1 MEDLYLND
9 IVNYYFKKLWIIVL
23 ITIVFIVG
31 GLTYSFKIKTPMYKS
46 TTSVILASGQ
56 TITQSD
62 LTLYQKLINTY
73 TQIAKSRN
81 VLNNTISNLNLTYN
95 YNQLKDNV
103 TVSAVSDTEIINISV
118 IDKSPTLAKKIADS
132 IANNFKDEVASIY
145 NLTNISILDESVVAQ
160 TPYNYNILKDTII
173 YVALGLFIGF
183 VYVFLRYYF
192 DRNIKS
198 KEEVESR
205 VNLPIMGSIRDFS
218 KELKNI
224 KSKDTVLL
232 DSHPKASF
240 VEDIK
245 TLRTNLDFLSMD
257 DSKIKKLLIT
267 SSIPGEG
274 KSFVSSNLAISHALN
289 NKKVLLIDCDL
300 RKGIV
305 HKKFNVKNIGLSN
318 LIAKNDIS
326 NIHSYINHT
335 HIENLDVITRG
346 IVPPNPSELLNSNI
360 FKTILNEL
368 EKEYD
373 FIILDGTPI
382 TNLPDSLVVSGLVDK
397 TVVVATIGYT
407 PADLLSNTIKSL
419 KNVNAPLAGVII
431 NKIPMTKNG
440 YYYYNYKYE

>member
-31 GLTYSFKIKTPMYKS
+31 GLTYSFKLKTPLYKS

-81 VLNNTISNLNLTYN
+81 VLNNTIKSLSLNYN
-95 YNQLKDNV
+95 YGELKDNV
-103 TVSAVSDTEIINISV
+103 TVTAVSDTEIINISV
-118 IDKSPTLAKKIADS
+118 VDKSPTLAKKIADS
-132 IANNFKDEVASIY
+132 IALNFKDEVASIY
-145 NLTNISILDESVVAQ
+145 NLTNISILDESVVA
-160 TPYNYNILKDTII
+160 TSPYNYNILKDTVI
-173 YVALGLFIGF
+173 YIALGLFVGF

-218 KELKNI
+218 KDKKINN
-224 KSKDTVLL
+224 KTSVLL
-232 DSHPKASF
+232 DSYPKASF

-257 DSKIKKLLIT
+257 EKKVKKLLIT

-274 KSFVSSNLAISHALN
+274 KSFVSSNLAISYALN

-318 LIAKNDIS
+318 LIAKGDID

-360 FKTILNEL
+360 FKTILSEL

-419 KNVNAPLAGVII
+419 ENVNAPLAGVII

>member
-118 IDKSPTLAKKIADS
+118 VDKSPTLAKKIADS

-198 KEEVESR
+198 KEEVE
-205 VNLPIMGSIRDFS
+205 
-218 KELKNI
+218 
-224 KSKDTVLL
+224 
-232 DSHPKASF
+232 
-240 VEDIK
+240 
-245 TLRTNLDFLSMD
+245 
-257 DSKIKKLLIT
+257 
-267 SSIPGEG
+267 
-274 KSFVSSNLAISHALN
+274 
-289 NKKVLLIDCDL
+289 
-300 RKGIV
+300 
-305 HKKFNVKNIGLSN
+305 
-318 LIAKNDIS
+318 
-326 NIHSYINHT
+326 
-335 HIENLDVITRG
+335 
-346 IVPPNPSELLNSNI
+346 
-360 FKTILNEL
+360 
-368 EKEYD
+368 
-373 FIILDGTPI
+373 
-382 TNLPDSLVVSGLVDK
+382 
-397 TVVVATIGYT
+397 
-407 PADLLSNTIKSL
+407 
-419 KNVNAPLAGVII
+419 
-431 NKIPMTKNG
+431 
-440 YYYYNYKYE
+440 

>member
-9 IVNYYFKKLWIIVL
+9 IVNYYIKKLWIIVL

-31 GLTYSFKIKTPMYKS
+31 GLTYSFKLKTPMYKS

-81 VLNNTISNLNLTYN
+81 VLNNTIENLKLSYN
-95 YNQLKDNV
+95 YGQLKDNV
-103 TVSAVSDTEIINISV
+103 TVSAVTDTEIINISV
-118 IDKSPTLAKKIADS
+118 IDKSPTQARKIADS
-132 IANNFKDEVASIY
+132 IAQNFKEEVASIY
-145 NLTNISILDESVVAQ
+145 NLTNISILDEAVVSS
-160 TPYNYNILKDTII
+160 TPYNYNIIKDTVI
-173 YVALGLFIGF
+173 YIALGLFIGF

-218 KELKNI
+218 KELKKVN
-224 KSKDTVLL
+224 SKDTVLL

-257 DSKIKKLLIT
+257 DKKVKKLLIT

-289 NKKVLLIDCDL
+289 NKRVLLIDCDL

-305 HKKFNVKNIGLSN
+305 HKKFSVKNIGLSN
-318 LIAKNDIS
+318 LIAKNDIN
-326 NIHSYINHT
+326 NIHAYINHT

-397 TVVVATIGYT
+397 TVIVATIGYT
-407 PADLLSNTIKSL
+407 PSDLLSNTIKSL
-419 KNVNAPLAGVII
+419 RNVNAPIAGVII
-431 NKIPMTKNG
+431 NKIPMTKTG

>member
-1 MEDLYLND
+1 MKSL
-9 IVNYYFKKLWIIVL
+9 KIIQILAKIIKILCTVL
-23 ITIVFIVG
+23 TIIFIVG
-31 GLTYSFKIKTPMYKS
+31 
-46 TTSVILASGQ
+46 
-56 TITQSD
+56 
-62 LTLYQKLINTY
+62 
-73 TQIAKSRN
+73 
-81 VLNNTISNLNLTYN
+81 
-95 YNQLKDNV
+95 
-103 TVSAVSDTEIINISV
+103 
-118 IDKSPTLAKKIADS
+118 
-132 IANNFKDEVASIY
+132 ASICA
-145 NLTNISILDESVVAQ
+145 LSIILL
-160 TPYNYNILKDTII
+160 PILKDTVI
-173 YVALGLFIGF
+173 YIALGLFVGF

-218 KELKNI
+218 KDKKINN
-224 KSKDTVLL
+224 KTSVLL
-232 DSHPKASF
+232 DSYPKASF

-257 DSKIKKLLIT
+257 EKKVKKLLIT

-274 KSFVSSNLAISHALN
+274 KSFVSSNLAISYALN

-318 LIAKNDIS
+318 LIAKGDID

-360 FKTILNEL
+360 FKTILSEL

-419 KNVNAPLAGVII
+419 ENVNAPLAGVII

>member
-23 ITIVFIVG
+23 ISIVCIVG

-81 VLNNTISNLNLTYN
+81 VLNNTISNLNLNYN

-118 IDKSPTLAKKIADS
+118 VDKSPTLAKKIADS

-224 KSKDTVLL
+224 KSKDSVLL

-240 VEDIK
+240 V
-245 TLRTNLDFLSMD
+245 
-257 DSKIKKLLIT
+257 
-267 SSIPGEG
+267 
-274 KSFVSSNLAISHALN
+274 
-289 NKKVLLIDCDL
+289 
-300 RKGIV
+300 
-305 HKKFNVKNIGLSN
+305 
-318 LIAKNDIS
+318 
-326 NIHSYINHT
+326 
-335 HIENLDVITRG
+335 
-346 IVPPNPSELLNSNI
+346 
-360 FKTILNEL
+360 
-368 EKEYD
+368 
-373 FIILDGTPI
+373 
-382 TNLPDSLVVSGLVDK
+382 
-397 TVVVATIGYT
+397 
-407 PADLLSNTIKSL
+407 
-419 KNVNAPLAGVII
+419 
-431 NKIPMTKNG
+431 
-440 YYYYNYKYE
+440 